1 MSEPRIDNLAA
12 APRKSSFLRTV
23 RAIAWSFFGVRR
35 NSAYKEDLASL
46 NPFHVIITGIAGAV
60 LLVIVL
66 IVLVNWVV
74 GAGPRP

>member
-1 MSEPRIDNLAA
+1 MTAPRIEKVAA
-12 APRKSSFLRTV
+12 APRKPSFLRTV

-35 NSAYKEDLASL
+35 NSAYQEDLASL

-60 LLVIVL
+60 LFVIAL

>member
-1 MSEPRIDNLAA
+1 MSEPRIDDMAQ
-12 APRKSSFLRTV
+12 APRKTSFLRTV

-35 NSAYKEDLASL
+35 NSAYQEDLASL

-60 LLVIVL
+60 LLVVAL

-74 GAGPRP
+74 GAGPHP